1 MRKKYF
7 FFQFRTLGLSSEN
20 RPLSRNRIVAILFS
34 KRRNFSKLLRL
45 LLLLPLVDFNILSC
59 AWAPVLV
66 GDYSKG
72 QMGSLLSY

>member
-1 MRKKYF
+1 MRKNIIF
-7 FFQFRTLGLSSEN
+7 FSIQTLGLSSEN

-45 LLLLPLVDFNILSC
+45 LPLVDFNILSC

-72 QMGSLLSY
+72 QMGSLLSF

>member
-1 MRKKYF
+1 MRKKLF
-7 FFQFRTLGLSSEN
+7 FSIQTLGLSSEN

-34 KRRNFSKLLRL
+34 KRRNFSKLLQ